1 MENLFNQL
9 CIKYPDFSNSLDLF
23 PEKVKHTILEKLKK
37 EKDETKFTSTL
48 AEIDF
53 GLMFIKLGF
62 RLEYDKLYN
71 KQTPDWTISI
81 GESKAICEVYRLG
94 RSVNDQ
100 IISDSQSKHK
110 YLSCY
115 HPINYKPEK
124 IIQFDYLE
132 KDNNITCKLSKYNDV
147 IAKTNY
153 PYFIAIALDFA
164 SGFEFD
170 HFIEYFLGKRD
181 GFDCEE
187 DSEYET
193 LIEDTEYG
201 TEWTELGIFY
211 KNLQLSGLI
220 ILDKNKFH
228 LLLNP
233 LKKQII
239 YKDANKKILKNLLT
253 LTIK

>member
-132 KDNNITCKLSKYNDV
+132 KDNNITCKLSK
-147 IAKTNY
+147 
-153 PYFIAIALDFA
+153 
-164 SGFEFD
+164 
-170 HFIEYFLGKRD
+170 
-181 GFDCEE
+181 
-187 DSEYET
+187 
-193 LIEDTEYG
+193 
-201 TEWTELGIFY
+201 
-211 KNLQLSGLI
+211 
-220 ILDKNKFH
+220 
-228 LLLNP
+228 
-233 LKKQII
+233 
-239 YKDANKKILKNLLT
+239 
-253 LTIK
+253 